1 MGTPLPRLIAYYLP
15 QFHPIREN
23 DTWWGRGFTEWTNT
37 AKAQPRF
44 PGHYQPHIPADL
56 GFYDLRLPEVRNAQ
70 AELARGYGIE
80 AFCYYHYWFGNGR
93 RLLQRPFE
101 EVLSS
106 GQPNFPFCLC
116 WANDTWSGIWHGT
129 PDRILIKQEYPGP
142 EDDRNHFTT
151 LLPAFKDHRYLRHD
165 GKPVL
170 LVWRPFGFPSPK
182 TSVNRWRELADKAGL
197 AGLYMIGIYRP
208 GSPDPETVGFD
219 ASIYNHNPPLR
230 EWGDWRN
237 PMKLAYHHCLR
248 KLGVPTLYDYEKA
261 INYFLPDTL
270 PTTRYPSVIHN
281 WDNTPRSGANGLVFY
296 GATPQLFGKVLRK
309 AFDLTRPP
317 SHIKSGRLIFLK
329 SWNEWAE
336 GNHLEPDLRDGHAF
350 LKVIQNELKH
360 EQKICAGG
368 APQSIRQC

>member
-1 MGTPLPRLIAYYLP
+1 MDTPLPRLIAYYLP

-93 RLLQRPFE
+93 RLLQRPFQ
-101 EVLSS
+101 EVLTS
-106 GQPNFPFCLC
+106 GQPDFPFCLC

-129 PDRILIKQEYPGP
+129 PNRILIKQEYPGP
-142 EDDRNHFTT
+142 EDDRIHFAA
-151 LLPAFKDHRYLRHD
+151 LLPAFKDHRYLCHD

-237 PMKLAYHHCLR
+237 PLKLAYHHCLR
-248 KLGVPTLYDYEKA
+248 KLGVPTVYAYERA

-270 PTTRYPSVIHN
+270 PATRYPSVIHN

-296 GATPQLFGKVLRK
+296 GSTPQLFGKVLRK
-309 AFDLTRPP
+309 AFDLTRTP
-317 SHIKSGRLIFLK
+317 SHVKSGRLIFLK

-360 EQKICAGG
+360 EQKTCSFALPI
-368 APQSIRQC
+368 QRF